1 MDSEMEDSES
11 LLATIAEETAEEM
24 SEDQQV
30 IDSNEQVIETSE
42 DNIESNE
49 QEIDSKEHE
58 IETNEEKIDSKED
71 AIDDEPPTS
80 KNFLAES
87 SLKLTQ
93 IPLAR
98 IKHIMKMD
106 SDVNMA
112 SQVG

>member
-24 SEDQQV
+24 PEDQQV
-30 IDSNEQVIETSE
+30 IDSNER
-42 DNIESNE
+42 
-49 QEIDSKEHE
+49 E

-71 AIDDEPPTS
+71 VVDDEPPTSDNVVPTS

>member
-1 MDSEMEDSES
+1 MEDNES
-11 LLATIAEETAEEM
+11 LLATIAEGTAEEM

-30 IDSNEQVIETSE
+30 
-42 DNIESNE
+42 
-49 QEIDSKEHE
+49 

-71 AIDDEPPTS
+71 AIDDEPPISENVVPTS

>member
-1 MDSEMEDSES
+1 MEDNES

-30 IDSNEQVIETSE
+30 I
-42 DNIESNE
+42 
-49 QEIDSKEHE
+49 
-58 IETNEEKIDSKED
+58 ETNEEKIDSKED
-71 AIDDEPPTS
+71 AIDDEPPTSENVVPTS